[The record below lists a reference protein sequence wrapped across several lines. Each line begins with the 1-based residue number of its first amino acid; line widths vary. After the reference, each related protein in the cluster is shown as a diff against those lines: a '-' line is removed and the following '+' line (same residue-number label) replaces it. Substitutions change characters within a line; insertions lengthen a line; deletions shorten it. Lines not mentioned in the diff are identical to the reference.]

1 MSNRSSDDFELTPEL
16 LLRAYTVGVFPMA
29 ESRDAPSISWI
40 DPKNRG
46 ILPID
51 TIHVSKSLKKTIR
64 RNTFEIRCNHDFA
77 AVLAECGRRTPERG
91 ETWINP
97 QIEQAVNALHDMG
110 YAHSVESWFDGE
122 LVGGL
127 YGVALGGVF
136 FGESMFSRAT
146 DASKVAL
153 IHLVA
158 RLRIG
163 RFKLLDTQFV
173 TDHLKSFGA
182 IEIPARDFLRKLEAA
197 LAVHCLFPADIDQE
211 TLDGE
216 FAKMFKQLA

>member
-1 MSNRSSDDFELTPEL
+1 MSNREAEDFELTPEL

-29 ESRDAPSISWI
+29 ESRDATAISWI
-40 DPKNRG
+40 DPRKRG
-46 ILPID
+46 ILPLDAVHIP
-51 TIHVSKSLKKTIR
+51 KSLKKTLR
-64 RNTFEIRCNHDFA
+64 KRTFDVRCNRDFA
-77 AVLAECGRRTPERG
+77 AVIGECAKRTRGRN

-97 QIEQAVNALHDMG
+97 QIEDAVNRLHGMG
-110 YAHSVESWFDGE
+110 YAHSVESYRDGE

-153 IHLVA
+153 MHLVA

-173 TDHLKSFGA
+173 TEHLKRFGA
-182 IEIPARDFLRKLEAA
+182 YEIPARDFLQRLESA
-197 LAVHCLFPADIDQE
+197 LAVHRLFPAEIDDA
-211 TLDGE
+211 TLWPE
-216 FAKMFKQLA
+216 LERMFEDV

>member
-1 MSNRSSDDFELTPEL
+1 MSNRNSDDFELTPEL

-29 ESRDAPSISWI
+29 ESRDATAISWI

-46 ILPID
+46 ILPLNALHI
-51 TIHVSKSLKKTIR
+51 SKSLKKTIR
-64 RNTFEIRCNHDFA
+64 RGVFEVRCNHDFA
-77 AVLAECGRRTPERG
+77 TVLAECGKRTPERG

-97 QIEQAVNALHDMG
+97 QIEHAVNELHHMG
-110 YAHSVESWFDGE
+110 YAHSVETWIDGR
-122 LVGGL
+122 LAGGL

-136 FGESMFSRAT
+136 FGESMFSRVT

-153 IHLVA
+153 IHLCA

-173 TDHLKSFGA
+173 TDHLKNFGA
-182 IEIPARDFLRKLEAA
+182 VEIPAREFLKKLEAA
-197 LAVHCLFPADIDQE
+197 LAVHCLFPGDIDDE
-211 TLDGE
+211 TLNAE
-216 FAKMFKQLA
+216 FARMFTST

>member
-1 MSNRSSDDFELTPEL
+1 MSNRNADDFELTPEL

-29 ESRDAPSISWI
+29 ESRDATSISWI

-46 ILPID
+46 VLPLDAMHIP
-51 TIHVSKSLKKTIR
+51 KSLKKIVR
-64 RNTFEIRCNHDFA
+64 KSVFDIRCNHDFA
-77 AVLAECGRRTPERG
+77 GVVRACAERTPERG
-91 ETWINP
+91 ETWIND
-97 QIEQAVNALHDMG
+97 QIEYAVTELHKMG
-110 YAHSVESWFDGE
+110 YAHSVEAWQDGE

-127 YGVALGGVF
+127 YGVALGGAF

-173 TDHLKSFGA
+173 TDHLERFGA
-182 IEIPARDFLRKLEAA
+182 TAIPGRQFLKKLEAA
-197 LAVHCLFPADIDQE
+197 MAIHCLFPADIDDE
-211 TLDGE
+211 TLAVE
-216 FAKMFKQLA
+216 MERLLSEQH